1 MEIQEVTL
9 NIPLQY
15 KAVQYC
21 EGHFDELRE
30 WVEKES
36 LGILQVMF
44 TRSTTPGKPF
54 VYIYDTQR
62 DRCVPVEAEDWV
74 LLPITTSH
82 GVYPTY
88 HVVVDELFRK
98 MFVEST
104 TNNEEREMCIADALQ
119 ICDTGIPIRRKSW
132 GTNEDGFNTFVMLL
146 NVHVASHL
154 PERFRAAVQFD
165 GRSREITTEKQ
176 YLLVTPKFI
185 NEVEINWHA
194 TPYVPTWRDIRANDW
209 VVAYKKKD

>member
-1 MEIQEVTL
+1 MELI
-9 NIPLQY
+9 
-15 KAVQYC
+15 
-21 EGHFDELRE
+21 
-30 WVEKES
+30 EKES

-98 MFVEST
+98 MFVEPT
-104 TNNEEREMCIADALQ
+104 ANNEEREMCIADALQ
-119 ICDTGIPIRRKSW
+119 ICDGGIPIRRKSW
-132 GTNEDGFNTFVMLL
+132 GANEDGFNAFVMLL

-176 YLLVTPKFI
+176 YLLVTPRFI
-185 NEVEINWHA
+185 NDLDINWHA

>member
-1 MEIQEVTL
+1 MRK
-9 NIPLQY
+9 Y
-15 KAVQYC
+15 KWVQRAIC
-21 EGHFDELRE
+21 FIIGHDVE
-30 WVEKES
+30 WVIEHRLRNGHIS
-36 LGILQVMF
+36 LNRKG
-44 TRSTTPGKPF
+44 GKKRN
-54 VYIYDTQR
+54 QSR
-62 DRCVPVEAEDWV
+62 WVPVEAEDWV

-98 MFVEST
+98 MFVEPT
-104 TNNEEREMCIADALQ
+104 ANNEEREMCIADALQ
-119 ICDTGIPIRRKSW
+119 ICDGGIPIRRKSW
-132 GTNEDGFNTFVMLL
+132 GANEDGFNAFVMLL

-154 PERFRAAVQFD
+154 PKRFRAAVQFD

-176 YLLVTPKFI
+176 YLLVTPRFI
-185 NEVEINWHA
+185 NDLDINWHA

>member
-62 DRCVPVEAEDWV
+62 DRCVPVGIA
-74 LLPITTSH
+74 
-82 GVYPTY
+82 TY
-88 HVVVDELFRK
+88 YDL
-98 MFVEST
+98 
-104 TNNEEREMCIADALQ
+104 AW
-119 ICDTGIPIRRKSW
+119 GIS
-132 GTNEDGFNTFVMLL
+132 DL
-146 NVHVASHL
+146 SC
-154 PERFRAAVQFD
+154 
-165 GRSREITTEKQ
+165 SS
-176 YLLVTPKFI
+176 
-185 NEVEINWHA
+185 
-194 TPYVPTWRDIRANDW
+194 
-209 VVAYKKKD
+209 